1 MSKKESE
8 DIKRI
13 LAGSGIEFKHF
24 IHKPVFTSQESA
36 DERGLELK
44 QGVKAL
50 VFKNG
55 KFILA
60 LVPGDMKA
68 DAKKLSKI
76 LGLKELKLAKPE
88 EVLKIT
94 NCEIGSVHPF
104 GFLHD
109 LETYMDEKVLENEIV
124 DFNIGLHTESV
135 AMKRG
140 DLVKIIKPKILDFSK

>member
-1 MSKKESE
+1 MSKKEAE
-8 DIKRI
+8 KIKGI
-13 LAGSGIEFKHF
+13 LTDSGIDFEHF
-24 IHKPVFTSQESA
+24 IHKAVFTSQEAA

-60 LVPGDMKA
+60 LVPGDRKV
-68 DAKKLSKI
+68 DAKKLAKI

-88 EVLKIT
+88 EVLDIT
-94 NCEIGSVHPF
+94 HCEIGSVHPF
-104 GFLHD
+104 GFIHN

-124 DFNIGLHTESV
+124 DFNIGLHTESI
-135 AMKRG
+135 AMKSK
-140 DLVKIIKPKILDFSK
+140 DLVKVIKPRILDFSK

>member
-140 DLVKIIKPKILDFSK
+140 DLVKIIKPKILDSSK

>member
-1 MSKKESE
+1 MGKEE
-8 DIKRI
+8 AENIKRI
-13 LAGSGIEFKHF
+13 LSDSKLEFRNF
-24 IHKPVFTSQESA
+24 IHKPVFTSQEAA

-55 KFILA
+55 KFILV
-60 LVPGDMKA
+60 LLPGNRKV
-68 DAKKLSKI
+68 DAKKLSKLI
-76 LGLKELKLAKPE
+76 NVKDLRLASPE

-104 GFLHD
+104 GFLHN

-124 DFNIGLHTESV
+124 DFNIGLHTNSI
-135 AMKRG
+135 AMRGG
-140 DLVKIIKPKILDFSK
+140 DLVKVIKPKILDFSK